1 MLHMHHYIIEYASQD
16 IAYLSQEFEYTS
28 HDITHTALVRYRI
41 SRCGMGTDFSCF
53 FFCVSRLSVHSDG
66 LFVLL
71 DLTNIIKLESGEKK
85 S

>member
-1 MLHMHHYIIEYASQD
+1 MFSHGGGGDEQAFVVVIKHLID
-16 IAYLSQEFEYTS
+16 FDGNKLSRLSGWVCF
-28 HDITHTALVRYRI
+28 

-85 S
+85 KS